1 VDWKRGEIISRKKEK
16 TQMSLVVHNPT
27 SGPVA
32 EKETLAERLDTL
44 ENGVL
49 GVINNGKYHSDTVL
63 NKIAE
68 RLKSLY
74 TLKNVIVVKKD
85 SASRAVKE
93 DIAKRLAGE
102 CDFVIAGIGDWGSC
116 SSGSLLDGIV
126 MEKLGLP
133 AAVICTEPFV
143 SSGRA
148 MAVSQGIP
156 DYPFAVIPHPIAATE
171 VEKLQVWADQ
181 AIDQIVSILTK
192 GRAGS
197 DVRQ

>member
-1 VDWKRGEIISRKKEK
+1 
-16 TQMSLVVHNPT
+16 
-27 SGPVA
+27 
-32 EKETLAERLDTL
+32 
-44 ENGVL
+44 
-49 GVINNGKYHSDTVL
+49 
-63 NKIAE
+63 
-68 RLKSLY
+68 
-74 TLKNVIVVKKD
+74 
-85 SASRAVKE
+85 
-93 DIAKRLAGE
+93 
-102 CDFVIAGIGDWGSC
+102 
-116 SSGSLLDGIV
+116 

>member
-1 VDWKRGEIISRKKEK
+1 VDWKRGQIISRKKEK

-32 EKETLAERLDTL
+32 KKETLAERLDTL

-74 TLKNVIVVKKD
+74 TLKNVIVVQKD

-102 CDFVIAGIGDWGSC
+102 CDFVIAGIGD
-116 SSGSLLDGIV
+116 
-126 MEKLGLP
+126 
-133 AAVICTEPFV
+133 
-143 SSGRA
+143 
-148 MAVSQGIP
+148 
-156 DYPFAVIPHPIAATE
+156 
-171 VEKLQVWADQ
+171 
-181 AIDQIVSILTK
+181 
-192 GRAGS
+192 
-197 DVRQ
+197 